1 MIILHKEH
9 AIGIKKITEA
19 ELGRG
24 NSNLTHIG
32 LSEKVFTFVPNEGE
46 EVDGIF
52 MHDEGEPIAVQC
64 AFSKINNARSTKI
77 TTTTRN
83 PEKSVVKQ
91 IKNYAADP
99 DRDWYLVWFALE
111 DGTPVFWLLDNGA
124 EDFPAIQSVVGN
136 SLGAL
141 AFDSGKDQYYVIL
154 NAVRSSSKLNK
165 YIDRKKQL
173 TSKNILIA
181 TSKQHRT
188 FARLSLDYF
197 YAYDQFEK
205 LKAFF
210 STNELNQ
217 PISIN
222 IDGTVKLPNIFIFAD
237 KDEIEERNKDRQ
249 RWYTIPFSSKDRQL
263 YLYVDWYFDDNN
275 ASDNLNKLQ
284 IYQLVKA
291 INKCYGDN
299 YIYSYKDGSHEL
311 WQKNSTDWI
320 FPSNESKF
328 KLAAYFES
336 HKQVDWSKG
345 DEKCAVGDI
354 VYFYCSGTNGRI
366 RYKAKIINNEIPS
379 PNHIN
384 DKEYWIDPKD
394 YEAEEN
400 KEKKYIRL
408 ELLIGLAEDDMRL
421 SLNRLHDL
429 GVNGNMQGRM
439 KVPNEA
445 LAEIEAVFNTPNTA
459 SVKETKSFQIVD
471 AVNAVKETGLI
482 YSDLLIKRF
491 ATSLLTK
498 PFVILSGLAGS
509 GKTQLAI
516 AFAKAMVENE
526 DEQLRVV
533 SVGADWTNR
542 EPLLGYPNALKTGE
556 YVHPESGALDI
567 LINANKNPDK
577 PYFLILDE
585 MNLSYVERYFADFL
599 SAMES
604 HQEIPLWKQDGNET
618 PKSVK
623 LPKNVFVIGTINVDE
638 TTYMFSPKVLD
649 RANVIEFKVG
659 EKDMDE
665 FLTNAQSVDVDS
677 ASGVLSSEAVD
688 FVKIASEKVV
698 PSSIANDVLKNFFS
712 QLKTVNA
719 EFGYRTASE
728 IGRFIG
734 LAKQV
739 AGMAD
744 DEAID
749 CAIVQKL
756 LPKLHGSRKKIV
768 PVLKELWSLCEAG
781 DKIDEKTSM
790 EVPKGTKYSLSADKI
805 LRMYQCAIDN
815 GFTSFAEA

>member
-9 AIGIKKITEA
+9 AIGIKKITDA

-32 LSEKVFTFVPNEGE
+32 LSEKVFTFISDEGE

-77 TTTTRN
+77 TTTTQN

-99 DRDWYLVWFALE
+99 NRDWYLIWFALE

-124 EDFPAIQSVVGN
+124 EKIDKIQSIVGN
-136 SLGAL
+136 SSSAL
-141 AFDSGKDQYYVIL
+141 SYDSSKDQYYDIL
-154 NAVRSSSKLNK
+154 NIVRSTSKLNK
-165 YIDRKKQL
+165 YVERKKSQ

-181 TSKQHRT
+181 TSKEHRT
-188 FARLSLDYF
+188 FVRLCVDFFVANDEIKQILPYF
-197 YAYDQFEK
+197 N
-205 LKAFF
+205 
-210 STNELNQ
+210 TNEENR
-217 PISIN
+217 PIN
-222 IDGTVKLPNIFIFAD
+222 VEKKDFFKLANMFMFAN
-237 KDEIEERNKDRQ
+237 KNEIEKRNESEKK
-249 RWYTIPFSSKDRQL
+249 RWYAIPFDVEGREL
-263 YLYVDWYFDDNN
+263 YLYKDWYPREDENGN
-275 ASDNLNKLQ
+275 AKQLMISDFAKLVRECFNGK
-284 IYQLVKA
+284 YVYRK
-291 INKCYGDN
+291 NTVY
-299 YIYSYKDGSHEL
+299 HEL
-311 WQKNSTDWI
+311 WIKGSMDWI
-320 FPSNESKF
+320 FPSSESKF
-328 KLAAYFES
+328 KLAEYFEN

-345 DEKCAVGDI
+345 NTKCSIGDI
-354 VYFYCSGTNGRI
+354 VYFYCSGTEGRI
-366 RYKAKIINNEIPS
+366 RYKAKVIGADITAQDC
-379 PNHIN
+379 IN
-384 DKEYWIDPKD
+384 DKDYWVNQSEYDAENGKD
-394 YEAEEN
+394 TR
-400 KEKKYIRL
+400 YIRL
-408 ELLIGLAEDDMRL
+408 ELEGSLAQDDLRL
-421 SLNRLHDL
+421 SLNKLHEL
-429 GVNGNMQGRM
+429 GINGNMQGRM
-439 KVPNEA
+439 KVPDEA
-445 LAEIEAVFNTPNTA
+445 LAEIESVFNTPFTA
-459 SVKETKSFQIVD
+459 TAKETKVFQMTD
-471 AVNAVKETGLI
+471 AVNAIKGTHLI

-556 YVHPESGALDI
+556 YVHPESGVLDV
-567 LINANKNPDK
+567 LIKANKNLDK

-604 HQEIPLWKQDGNET
+604 HQEIPLWKQDDAST

-623 LPKNVFVIGTINVDE
+623 LSRNVFVIGTINVDE

-649 RANVIEFKVG
+649 RANVIEFKVS
-659 EKDMDE
+659 EDDMDK
-665 FLTNAQSVDVDS
+665 FLKNAQPVDIDSV
-677 ASGVLSSEAVD
+677 SGMLSNEATD
-688 FVKIASEKVV
+688 FVKIASEKAES
-698 PSSIANDVLKNFFS
+698 SSIANEVLKNFFGK
-712 QLKTVNA
+712 LKTVNA

-728 IGRFIG
+728 IGRFVG

-739 AGMAD
+739 AGMSD
-744 DEAID
+744 NEAID
-749 CAIVQKL
+749 TAIVQKL

-768 PVLKELWSLCEAG
+768 PVLKELWELCETG
-781 DKIDEKTSM
+781 DRIDEKTSM
-790 EVPKGTKYSLSADKI
+790 MVPKGTKYSLSADKI
-805 LRMYQCAIDN
+805 LRMYQCALDN